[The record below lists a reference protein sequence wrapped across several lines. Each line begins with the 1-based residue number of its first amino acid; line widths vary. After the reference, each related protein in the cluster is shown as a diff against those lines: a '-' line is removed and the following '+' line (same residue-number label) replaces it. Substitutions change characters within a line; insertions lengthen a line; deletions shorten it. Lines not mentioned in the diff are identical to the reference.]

1 MKKILIALL
10 IIISIST
17 VPTNAYNK
25 KLDLNINEYIK
36 LINVSISELNANL
49 EPIEK
54 ANLKTILLNGLN
66 EGYIIP
72 SINNYEN
79 LKNEIDILIGNIKD
93 TKVLNKSLQIK
104 HNLLIDELSE
114 ITKLIDESINIKKE
128 ILNGDIF
135 KLIEDEKKVQN
146 INKKIDLVNTIYN
159 KINNFSIKF

>member
-93 TKVLNKSLQIK
+93 IKVLNKSLQIK
-104 HNLLIDELSE
+104 HNSLIAELSE

-128 ILNGDIF
+128 VLNGDIF

>member
-1 MKKILIALL
+1 MKNKL
-10 IIISIST
+10 IIFDLDGTLIDSMWIWEEIDNTYLSSKGIP
-17 VPTNAYNK
+17 VP
-25 KLDLNINEYIK
+25 
-36 LINVSISELNANL
+36 
-49 EPIEK
+49 
-54 ANLKTILLNGLN
+54 
-66 EGYIIP
+66 
-72 SINNYEN
+72 EN

-104 HNLLIDELSE
+104 HNSLIDELSE

-146 INKKIDLVNTIYN
+146 INKKIDSVNTIYN

>member
-1 MKKILIALL
+1 MKKLLLTLL
-10 IIISIST
+10 IIIGISINPKFIYSE
-17 VPTNAYNK
+17 N
-25 KLDLNINEYIK
+25 LNINEYIK

-93 TKVLNKSLQIK
+93 IKVLNKSLQIK
-104 HNLLIDELSE
+104 HNSLIAELSE

-135 KLIEDEKKVQN
+135 KLIEDEKKVQI
-146 INKKIDLVNTIYN
+146 INKKIDSLNTIYK

>member
-10 IIISIST
+10 IIIGIST
-17 VPTNAYNK
+17 NPKFIYSEN
-25 KLDLNINEYIK
+25 LNINKYIK

-135 KLIEDEKKVQN
+135 KLIEDEKKVQI
-146 INKKIDLVNTIYN
+146 INKKIDSVNTIYK

>member
-1 MKKILIALL
+1 MKKILITLL
-10 IIISIST
+10 IIVGIST
-17 VPTNAYNK
+17 TPRFIYSEN
-25 KLDLNINEYIK
+25 LNINEYIK
-36 LINVSISELNANL
+36 LINISISELNANI

-54 ANLKTILLNGLN
+54 ANLKTLLFNGLN

-79 LKNEIDILIGNIKD
+79 LKNEIDILIGNIND

-104 HNLLIDELSE
+104 HNLLISELSE
-114 ITKLIDESINIKKE
+114 ITNLINESINIKKE

-146 INKKIDLVNTIYN
+146 INKKIDSVNTIY
-159 KINNFSIKF
+159 KEIDNFSIKF

>member
-1 MKKILIALL
+1 MKKLLLTLL
-10 IIISIST
+10 IIIGIST
-17 VPTNAYNK
+17 NPKFIYSEN
-25 KLDLNINEYIK
+25 LNINGYIK
-36 LINVSISELNANL
+36 LINISISELNANI

-54 ANLKTILLNGLN
+54 ANLKILLLNGLN
-66 EGYIIP
+66 EGYVIP

>member
-1 MKKILIALL
+1 MKKLLLTLL
-10 IIISIST
+10 IIIGVSINPKFIYSE
-17 VPTNAYNK
+17 N
-25 KLDLNINEYIK
+25 LNINEYIK

-104 HNLLIDELSE
+104 HNSLIAELSE

-146 INKKIDLVNTIYN
+146 INKKIDSVNTIY
-159 KINNFSIKF
+159 KGINNFSIKF